1 MPDRRLLLQRF
12 LGLLLSGPALAG
24 ARAADAAPERP
35 AAAQQSKVLRYAFPV
50 AETTFD
56 PVRVSDLYSAVVI
69 AHVFESLYRYDYL
82 ARPSTVVPCTAAAM
96 PEVSDDFRTWTIRL
110 APGIFF
116 ADDPAFKGQK
126 RELVA
131 QDYVYAWKR
140 FFDPATISPAYSTLQ
155 EEGALGLDALRDE
168 ALKGR
173 PFDYDREVE
182 GVRALDRYTL
192 RFKLATPRPR
202 FLYALANNSVAAV
215 AREVVEHYGER
226 VGEHPVGTGPFRLAQ
241 WRRSPSTARDR
252 SPSFRALRSD
262 ARPAADDAEGQA
274 LLARFKG
281 RRLPMVDRVEVSIVE
296 ESQPR
301 WLAFL
306 NGEFDFAWP
315 APLEFINTAVPNG
328 ELAPHLAKR
337 GIGMARIQS
346 PDRTITYF
354 NMQDPIVGGMAAEK
368 VALRRAIS
376 LSIDVGR
383 EIRLIRRGQAVPAQS
398 IVAPGTWG
406 YDPALKTETSDYDP
420 ARAQALLDLYG
431 YVDRDGDGW
440 REMPDGS
447 PLVIEYPS
455 SPDAT
460 SRQFDELWRRSMDA
474 VGIRLRIRTAQWPE
488 NLKAARAG
496 QLMLWQL
503 GSTSDTPDVQDALQM
518 LYGPAAGGQNLAR
531 FQHDGF
537 DAIYRRMQALPDG
550 PERRALLRE
559 AVRIA
564 AAWLPYKYHVHR
576 VLTDLW
582 QPRLVGY
589 RRPLFGNQWWQYIDI
604 DDQHGK

>member
-1 MPDRRLLLQRF
+1 VRSGWTSCVSRR
-12 LGLLLSGPALAG
+12 S
-24 ARAADAAPERP
+24 RAAA
-35 AAAQQSKVLRYAFPV
+35 
-50 AETTFD
+50 
-56 PVRVSDLYSAVVI
+56 
-69 AHVFESLYRYDYL
+69 
-82 ARPSTVVPCTAAAM
+82 PSTTRARSRACA
-96 PEVSDDFRTWTIRL
+96 
-110 APGIFF
+110 
-116 ADDPAFKGQK
+116 
-126 RELVA
+126 
-131 QDYVYAWKR
+131 
-140 FFDPATISPAYSTLQ
+140 
-155 EEGALGLDALRDE
+155 
-168 ALKGR
+168 
-173 PFDYDREVE
+173 
-182 GVRALDRYTL
+182 ALDRYTL
-192 RFKLATPRPR
+192 QFRLATPRPR
-202 FLYALANNSVAAV
+202 FLYALASNSFVAI
-215 AREVVEHYGER
+215 AREVVQHYGER
-226 VGEHPVGTGPFRLAQ
+226 IGEHPVGSGPFRLAQ
-241 WRRSPSTARDR
+241 WRRSSFLALERNPGFRTAHY
-252 SPSFRALRSD
+252 D

-281 RRLPMVDRVEVSIVE
+281 RRLPMVDRVEVSTVE

-315 APLEFINTAVPNG
+315 APLEFIDLAAPNG
-328 ELAPHLAKR
+328 ELAPNLARR
-337 GIGMARIQS
+337 GIGMARILS

-354 NMQDPIVGGMAAEK
+354 NMAHPIVGGMAPEK

-376 LSIDVGR
+376 LALDVDR

-447 PLVIEYPS
+447 PLTLEYPS
-455 SPDAT
+455 TPDAT
-460 SRQFDELWRRSMDA
+460 GRQFDELWKRCMDA

-496 QLMLWQL
+496 QLMMWQL
-503 GSTSDTPDVQDALQM
+503 GSTSDTPDVQDALAM

-531 FQHDGF
+531 FEHAGF
-537 DAIYRRMQALPDG
+537 DDLYRRMQALPDSA
-550 PERRALLRE
+550 ERAALLRE
-559 AVRIA
+559 AVRIG

-589 RRPLFGNQWWQYIDI
+589 RRPLFGNQWWQYVDI
-604 DDQHGK
+604 DDDARK

>member
-1 MPDRRLLLQRF
+1 M
-12 LGLLLSGPALAG
+12 AA
-24 ARAADAAPERP
+24 AVRAADGAQDAAPATP
-35 AAAQQSKVLRYAFPV
+35 APKVLRYALPA

-56 PVRVSDLYSAVVI
+56 PARISDLYSAVVI
-69 AHVFESLYRYDYL
+69 AHMFDAPYRYDYL
-82 ARPSTVVPCTAAAM
+82 ARPVQVVPNTAAAM
-96 PEVSDDFRTWTIRL
+96 PEVGDDFRSWTIRL
-110 APGIFF
+110 TPGIFF
-116 ADDPAFKGQK
+116 ADDPAFGGEK

-140 FFDPATISPAYSTLQ
+140 FFDPATVSPAYSTLQ
-155 EEGALGLDALRDE
+155 EEGALGLDALREE
-168 ALKGR
+168 ALKTGR

-192 RFKLATPRPR
+192 RFRLATPRPR
-202 FLYALANNSVAAV
+202 FLYALAGNSFVAM

-226 VGEHPVGTGPFRLAQ
+226 IGEHPVGTGPFRLVQ
-241 WRRSPSTARDR
+241 WRRSSFMALARN
-252 SPSFRALRSD
+252 PGFRTLHYD
-262 ARPAADDAEGQA
+262 ARPAPDDAEGQA

-281 RRLPMVDRVEVSIVE
+281 RRLPMVERVELSIVE

-306 NGEFDFAWP
+306 NDEFDLAWP
-315 APLEFINTAVPNG
+315 VPLEFMNLAAPHG
-328 ELAPHLAKR
+328 ELAPNLAKR
-337 GIGMARIQS
+337 GIRMARIQS
-346 PDRTITYF
+346 PDRTLTYF
-354 NMQDPIVGGMAAEK
+354 NMQDAIVGGMAPEK

-398 IVAPGTWG
+398 MVAPGTWG
-406 YDPALKTETSDYDP
+406 YDPTLKTETSDYDP

-455 SPDAT
+455 SSDAT
-460 SRQFDELWRRSMDA
+460 SRQFDELWKRSMDA

-496 QLMLWQL
+496 QLMLWQV

-531 FQHDGF
+531 FAHDGF
-537 DAIYRRMQALPDG
+537 DALYRRMQALPDG
-550 PERRALLRE
+550 PERAALLRE

>member
-1 MPDRRLLLQRF
+1 MLA
-12 LGLLLSGPALAG
+12 LLLSSPAVAG
-24 ARAADAAPERP
+24 ATRAADGARP
-35 AAAQQSKVLRYAFPV
+35 APGAPPTKVLRYAFPV

-56 PVRVSDLYSAVVI
+56 PARVSDLYSAVIV
-69 AHVFESLYRYDYL
+69 AHIFDSLYRYDYL
-82 ARPSTVVPCTAAAM
+82 ARPVEVVPNTAAAM
-96 PEVSDDFRTWTIRL
+96 PEVADDFRRWTIRL
-110 APGIFF
+110 TPGIFF
-116 ADDPAFKGQK
+116 ADDPAFGGRR

-140 FFDPATISPAYSTLQ
+140 FFDPATVSPAYSTLQ
-155 EEGALGLDALRDE
+155 EEGALGLDELRQQ
-168 ALKGR
+168 ALKTGR

-192 RFKLATPRPR
+192 QFRLATPRPR
-202 FLYALANNSVAAV
+202 FLYALASNSFVAV
-215 AREVVEHYGER
+215 AREVVAHYGER
-226 VGEHPVGTGPFRLAQ
+226 FGEHPVGTGPFRLAQ
-241 WRRSPSTARDR
+241 WRRS
-252 SPSFRALRSD
+252 SFMALVRNPGFRVMHYGG
-262 ARPAADDAEGQA
+262 RPAADDAEGQA
-274 LLARFKG
+274 LLARFEG
-281 RRLPMVDRVEVSIVE
+281 RRLPMVDRVEISIVE
-296 ESQPR
+296 EAQPR

-315 APLEFINTAVPNG
+315 APLEFIDTAVPNG
-328 ELAPHLAKR
+328 ELAPNLARR
-337 GIGMARIQS
+337 GIGMARMLS

-354 NMQDPIVGGMAAEK
+354 NMQDATVGGMSAEK
-368 VALRRAIS
+368 VALRRAVS
-376 LSIDVGR
+376 LALDVGR

-398 IVAPGTWG
+398 MVAPGTWG
-406 YDPALKTETSDYDP
+406 YDPTLKTETSDYDP

-447 PLVIEYPS
+447 PLVLEYPS
-455 SPDAT
+455 TPDAT
-460 SRQFDELWRRSMDA
+460 GRQFDELWTRCMQA
-474 VGIRLRIRTAQWPE
+474 VGIRLRVRTAQWPE

-496 QLMLWQL
+496 QLMLWQV

-531 FQHDGF
+531 FEHDGF
-537 DAIYRRMQALPDG
+537 DDLYRRMQALPDG
-550 PERRALLRE
+550 PERAALLRE

-589 RRPLFGNQWWQYIDI
+589 RRPLFGNQWWQYVDI
-604 DDQHGK
+604 DDEARK